1 MKKKAVILLTV
12 LSIVLVPIVIGP
24 SIPISSGITL
34 YTHGDG

>member
-12 LSIVLVPIVIGP
+12 LSIIFVPIVTVP